1 MGINIQAR
9 TDVSYLFSSLG
20 TGAANTAG
28 SDFLIQYASIK
39 NGSYGK
45 LMKAYYSE
53 TGNDAVKKLTNS
65 TKNNKVSNAMT
76 SEDAKNIAEVQST
89 TDSLKESADAL
100 LTKGSKS
107 LFTKKDIVTKDENG
121 VETTTKG
128 YDTEAI
134 YKAVNEFVTDYNK
147 VIESVN
153 NVETDSVI
161 NRASTMVNASIANKN
176 MLNKIGI
183 TINEDSTLSI
193 DKATFEKADMN
204 TVKSMFNDT
213 GSYGYSVSAQA
224 SLINFAADQAASKAN
239 TYTVNGTYNNA
250 YNTGNIFNTY
260 F

>member
-9 TDVSYLFSSLG
+9 ADVSYLFSSLG

-65 TKNNKVSNAMT
+65 TKNTTTSSTMT

-100 LTKGSKS
+100 LVKGSKS
-107 LFTKKDIVTKDENG
+107 LFAKKDIVTKDENG

-153 NVETDSVI
+153 NVDNSSVV
-161 NRASTMVNASIANKN
+161 NRTSTMVNASIINKD
-176 MLNKIGI
+176 MLNSIGI

-204 TVKSMFNDT
+204 RVKSLFNDT
-213 GSYGYSVSAQA
+213 GAYGYSVSAQA
-224 SLINFAADQAASKAN
+224 SLINFSADQAASKAN